1 MKLLMDA
8 DCLIKLTKA
17 GLKELIAGNANICI
31 PEIVKQEIVDAGKRK
46 GCADAFAVE
55 KNISF
60 GMVDVIKS
68 PLVYPKGDHAL
79 IALFEKA
86 KFDAVATDDR
96 KLTRDLK
103 TQGIRF
109 ILPGLILYQLKEK
122 GRIDLTTALWAL
134 DQLADFIS
142 EDEFSITKLLLEKGK

>member
-1 MKLLMDA
+1 
-8 DCLIKLTKA
+8 
-17 GLKELIAGNANICI
+17 
-31 PEIVKQEIVDAGKRK
+31 
-46 GCADAFAVE
+46 
-55 KNISF
+55 
-60 GMVDVIKS
+60 MVDVIKS

-103 TQGIRF
+103 AQGIRF

-122 GRIDLTTALWAL
+122 GRIDLATALWAL